1 MKKLSFLICLAM
13 FPFFSLSQWTWQN
26 PLPQGNQLYSVNFPD
41 ADTGYAVGN
50 LGTIIKTTNG
60 GVVFNEEHY
69 SIESSFNVYPNP
81 ANKKIIIKK
90 KNQST
95 DEMTL
100 TLFNIAGEPVIFK
113 KFNGQNT
120 VELDVSALTK
130 GIYLLK
136 TETEDGVE
144 SKKIVLQ

>member
-1 MKKLSFLICLAM
+1 
-13 FPFFSLSQWTWQN
+13 
-26 PLPQGNQLYSVNFPD
+26 
-41 ADTGYAVGN
+41 

-100 TLFNIAGEPVIFK
+100 TLFNIAWEPVIFK